1 MPGQPH
7 VSRTVIREVA
17 AAVLT
22 DLPAFADRLVER
34 GAVEERTFYAHGDWV
49 ARAEMRQSFMDNAR
63 SALVLMTGGYEARAD
78 WMAAPLAT
86 GRRRAEQ
93 GIPLEAVLHLFRL
106 GTELLWEMLLAAA
119 RRRSP
124 AELEEFVDS
133 VMLLWQATDRV
144 STAMVEGYRS
154 REIQLQ
160 TRLNRRR
167 EQLIRVLVEGRGVD
181 PAVAADAEADLG
193 LPAHGRYV
201 VVLVVCDPAAEEM
214 AHLPQP
220 AELGMRVVMAPYRDR
235 VVWLVEL
242 AEVTADRLAA
252 LLTSHLHH
260 RAGMSGE
267 VTGLAEIGIAYQ
279 LAEIALHTQ
288 PPDAPGV
295 AVLDDRLPEA
305 LVVASPR
312 LAQRLADKTLGRV
325 LDLEDEE
332 RQVLLETLQAWF
344 RADRSATRAGELLYC
359 HRNTVLNRLRKL
371 EQLTGASLEDD
382 RHQLSCRLALM
393 AHRNLAQPPS
403 PS

>member
-7 VSRTVIREVA
+7 VSRGVIREVA
-17 AAVLT
+17 AVVLT

-34 GAVEERTFYAHGDWV
+34 GAVEEKTFYAHGDWV
-49 ARAEMRQSFMDNAR
+49 APEEMRQSFMDNAR
-63 SALVLMTGGYEARAD
+63 SALVLMTGQETRAG

-106 GTELLWEMLLAAA
+106 GTELLWEMLLAVA

-124 AELEEFVDS
+124 DELDEFVDS

-144 STAMVEGYRS
+144 SMAMVEGYRS

-160 TRLNRRR
+160 MRSNRRR

-193 LPAHGRYV
+193 LPVHGRYV
-201 VVLVVCDPAAEEM
+201 VVLVVCDLAAEDM
-214 AHLPQP
+214 HVP
-220 AELGMRVVMAPYRDR
+220 ELAALGVRVVVAPYRDR

-242 AEVTADRLAA
+242 GGVTAGRLAV
-252 LLTSHLHH
+252 LLTPHLHH
-260 RAGMSGE
+260 RASMSGE
-267 VTGLAEIGIAYQ
+267 VTGLAEIGIAYH

-288 PPDAPGV
+288 PPDAPGI

-305 LVVASPR
+305 LVAASPR
-312 LAQRLADKTLGRV
+312 LARRLAAKTLGRV

-393 AHRNLAQPPS
+393 AYRNVLPS
-403 PS
+403 PSPS